1 MILIII
7 IIPKE
12 DEFQDI
18 NLHTIS
24 SMQFTMTQIP
34 EDFRVAKLKSKYG
47 EYIFVERDQEEEGG
61 REKIIDIIVKNEAV
75 SNTRE

>member
-1 MILIII
+1 M
-7 IIPKE
+7 
-12 DEFQDI
+12 
-18 NLHTIS
+18 IS

-34 EDFRVAKLKSKYG
+34 EDFRVAKLKSRYG
-47 EYIFVERDQEEEGG
+47 KYIFVERDQEEEGG